1 MLLDNFDF
9 NKKYDVV
16 VVGAGHSGIEAACAS
31 ARLGVNTLLV
41 TFSFSNLGEL
51 SCNPSIG
58 GLAKGHLV
66 KEIDA
71 LGGVMSKAADFSA
84 IQLRVLNR
92 SKGAAVQGLR
102 AQIDREKYREFMKNT
117 LSDYDNLDVIQGEVI
132 DISLNDNSECKSV
145 KSVSLKLKKDSNVVD
160 LPVKSVVITT
170 GTFLNG
176 LLHFGDDKVISGRIN
191 MDGEEEPKSSGISDF
206 FKRNNV
212 ELLRLK
218 TGTPPRLDKNTI
230 DYSNLEIQNS
240 DDEDLFFSALTEK
253 IYNKP
258 VPCYLSHT
266 KPEMIDAIKDA
277 VNSGLAPMYNGQ
289 IEGIGP
295 RYCPSIEDKVMRFPH
310 HTTHHVFLEP
320 EGLNSDLV
328 YPNGISTSLPVDVQE
343 KVFRQIYGLEN
354 VKIVRYGY
362 AVEYDAIN
370 PLQLQHTLEL
380 KSIHG
385 IFTAGQINGTSGY
398 EEAAGQGILA
408 GINAGLFVKFN
419 ADESKL
425 IELPRTNSYIG
436 VMVHDITTVGV
447 DEPYRMFTSRC
458 EYRLSVRADN
468 ADQRLTPL
476 AISLGIVSDK
486 QKELFL
492 EKMRLL
498 DNARNGLD
506 FDKSSRIGKEV
517 MEQIEID
524 NKYAGY
530 LKRQIKDIS
539 AFNKDSNCVLNPDV
553 DYSNV
558 SGLSLEMQQKLKKYN
573 PKTLA
578 DASMIPGIT
587 PAALTIL
594 LQFAKKSS

>member
-16 VVGAGHSGIEAACAS
+16 VVGAGHSD
-31 ARLGVNTLLV
+31 
-41 TFSFSNLGEL
+41 
-51 SCNPSIG
+51 
-58 GLAKGHLV
+58 LV

-191 MDGEEEPKSSGISDF
+191 MDGEKEPKSSGISDF

-492 EKMRLL
+492 EKMCLL